1 MLKNSVDKFK
11 KVYDKSVR
19 NYLLFFTL
27 TILSISVASA
37 AGVSTPYWNTNP
49 LKLGP
54 GESIVFS
61 LGLQNMVGDEN
72 ITLRA
77 NLTKG
82 YEIARIIDANT
93 DYFVP
98 IGSSDDVK
106 VNIEVKIPENAEL
119 GKVYGLEASFLQV
132 SGGGGGGF
140 FSVASAFTQRIP
152 VEVVGETTESAV
164 YGQKPSKNYAVY
176 MVLALVILGIILVA
190 VNIKKRRR

>member
-1 MLKNSVDKFK
+1 MLSKQI
-11 KVYDKSVR
+11 YDYRKRYFSIK
-19 NYLLFFTL
+19 NYLAFFLLAVL
-27 TILSISVASA
+27 TISFASA
-37 AGVSTPYWNTNP
+37 AGVSTSYWSTNP

-54 GESIVFS
+54 GESIVFP

-82 YEIARIIDANT
+82 YEIARIIDSNT

-98 IGSSDDVK
+98 LGSDDVT
-106 VNIEVKIPENAEL
+106 VNIEVKIPENAEP
-119 GKVYGLEASFLQV
+119 GKVYDMEASFLQV

-152 VEVVGETTESAV
+152 VLVVGEPTESAIYQPV
-164 YGQKPSKNYAVY
+164 QKKQGSNLLWIALAVI
-176 MVLALVILGIILVA
+176 VLGIIIFLA
-190 VNIKKRRR
+190 TKKKKK